1 MSRTWSF
8 SPRKH
13 KLSIS
18 EPFSPTLRSPLPPQP
33 RPSSAAP
40 ASPAAGHP
48 DLLIVRRSSAA
59 APLPNHSPTHL
70 QPLSG
75 EPPAPSPLPNP
86 WPPIDCQSS
95 QPPIPRWSLAG
106 RPAGRREP
114 SPSCFWWVLASKPLQ
129 KRATSPTSSACCC
142 SRRPQRRAA
151 PSRPAAAG
159 EVQLLSLL
167 LVFLPKFP
175 SFCC

>member
-1 MSRTWSF
+1 LVFFSTKTQTPDLRTIF
-8 SPRKH
+8 THP
-13 KLSIS
+13 
-18 EPFSPTLRSPLPPQP
+18 PPPQP

-75 EPPAPSPLPNP
+75 EPPASSPLPNP
-86 WPPIDCQSS
+86 WPPIDCNRRSRQFLGG
-95 QPPIPRWSLAG
+95 RW
-106 RPAGRREP
+106 PAGRREP
-114 SPSCFWWVLASKPLQ
+114 SPCCFWWVVAAKPLLPGQ

-151 PSRPAAAG
+151 PSRPAASG

>member
-1 MSRTWSF
+1 MPRTRSLISSMKTLHLRTIF
-8 SPRKH
+8 TRK
-13 KLSIS
+13 
-18 EPFSPTLRSPLPPQP
+18 P
-33 RPSSAAP
+33 SAARIT
-40 ASPAAGHP
+40 S
-48 DLLIVRRSSAA
+48 LRRSSLAGCRSPRPPHRHA